1 MLPFGLKM
9 KTSPFT
15 LMAIALLALVPVA
28 NATSVSVISS
38 NFNGTA
44 VPSGSYIWFTAVGKL
59 SGSAP
64 STPFTVDLTNS
75 HITFTSTNSTH
86 TPFVVNAPNAVI
98 TFGSSGTTASTS
110 FSSGSWNTTAAYNA
124 SGNVFLDAVAFQ
136 IPSGISIKGANPVT
150 WTASFS
156 TSASSPFKLNWA
168 WAAAAYSS
176 SCTAMG
182 STSTYGSL
190 NVQPAGTS
198 IHAGTPK
205 ACGPSITPNYL
216 EPGARGGGGSNWTGS
231 LSGTI
236 AVTPTPAPAPVPEPG
251 TLSLFGAGL
260 LGIAGLW
267 RRKLPNS

>member
-1 MLPFGLKM
+1 MLSSLK
-9 KTSPFT
+9 TGSLFVLAIVFLT
-15 LMAIALLALVPVA
+15 LAPTAK
-28 NATSVSVISS
+28 ATSISVISS

-44 VPSGSYIWFTAVGKL
+44 VPSGSFIWFTAVGKL
-59 SGSAP
+59 AGSSP

-75 HITFTSTNSTH
+75 QITFTSTDASD
-86 TPFVVNAPNAVI
+86 TPIVVNAPNAAI
-98 TFGSSGTTASTS
+98 TFGPSGTIASTS
-110 FSSGSWNTTAAYNA
+110 FSSGAWDTTAAFNA

-136 IPSGISIKGANPVT
+136 IPSGISITGANPVT

-156 TSASSPFKLNWA
+156 TNASSPFTLNWA

-190 NVQPAGTS
+190 NVQPADTS
-198 IHAGTPK
+198 IGAGTPNT
-205 ACGPSITPNYL
+205 CGPISKYL

-236 AVTPTPAPAPVPEPG
+236 AVTPTPAPVPEPG
-251 TLSLFGAGL
+251 TLSLFGCGL
-260 LGIAGLW
+260 LGLAGLW
-267 RRKLPNS
+267 RRKLRNS

>member
-1 MLPFGLKM
+1 MLLPSLK
-9 KTSPFT
+9 TRSVFVLT
-15 LMAIALLALVPVA
+15 MACLILGSTAK
-28 NATSVSVISS
+28 ATSISVISS

-44 VPSGSYIWFTAVGKL
+44 VSSGSYIWFTAVGKL

-75 HITFTSTNSTH
+75 QITFTSTDASA
-86 TPFVVNAPNAVI
+86 TPIVVNAPNAVI
-98 TFGSSGTTASTS
+98 TFGPSGTLASTS
-110 FSSGSWNTTAAYNA
+110 FGSGAWNTTAAYNA
-124 SGNVFLDAVAFQ
+124 SGNVFLDAAAFQ
-136 IPSGISIKGANPVT
+136 IPTGISIKGANPVT

-156 TSASSPFKLNWA
+156 TNASSPFTMNWA

-190 NVQPAGTS
+190 NVQPVDTS
-198 IHAGTPK
+198 INAGTPK

-231 LSGTI
+231 LSGTL
-236 AVTPTPAPAPVPEPG
+236 AVTPTPAPVPEPG
-251 TLSLFGAGL
+251 TLSLFGGGL
-260 LGIAGLW
+260 LGIAGLL
-267 RRKLPNS
+267 RRKLRNS